1 MIYGKNNST
10 LKFKIH
16 SFRKLGEPKLKKPKE
31 LQGIKQIFSLEY
43 IPKKCRC
50 QIFVKNN
57 DVWVKHRDY
66 FSCEGE
72 PEPHEIGMPLNYF
85 AEKYM
90 GKNRPRK
97 FIYEDAWGSVVLRNE
112 AWITIKDLLTD
123 IKSNTFQL
131 DIIREIRR
139 QQEQYHGFEEYS
151 LCSTDMERFWEKLV
165 NELAEQAKENN
176 YELQ

>member
-16 SFRKLGEPKLKKPKE
+16 SFRKFGEPKLKKPKE

-66 FSCEGE
+66 FSCEDE

-90 GKNRPRK
+90 GENRPRK

-139 QQEQYHGFEEYS
+139 QQEQYHGLEEYS

-165 NELAEQAKENN
+165 NELVGQAKENN